1 MSSTDKMSRGG
12 RDGGAGMRTAS
23 WRSSRLKP
31 VVDDFGFV
39 SKGQF
44 NLKKLSLVD

>member
-1 MSSTDKMSRGG
+1 MPRGG
-12 RDGGAGMRTAS
+12 RDGATGARTAS

-31 VVDDFGFV
+31 AVDDFGFV

-44 NLKKLSLVD
+44 DLRVLLVMEPKN